1 VRRSRAHSGRVPAE
15 PIQGSCAR
23 EHGRPIIRAASR
35 GYPRRRVKA
44 SSIPTE
50 PKVVGRISRV
60 SAGAYKFGGTPLR
73 AIIHGFVAVLP
84 HSCGDRTT
92 IDSRVSIGALLAK
105 KVYFLGMALI
115 AASMSIV
122 LSSMSIVLS
131 SAASTFYFTLSHFE
145 LSRGQL
151 NFRCVGVSPRYRTF
165 EECQGSLF
173 SNTHTFTNTD
183 TLTTDAPN
191 AHLWSGPKADHS
203 VPHKILVM
211 LACR

>member
-1 VRRSRAHSGRVPAE
+1 MRRSRAHSGSVPAGQ
-15 PIQGSCAR
+15 IQGSCAR

-60 SAGAYKFGGTPLR
+60 SAGAYEFGGSPLR

-92 IDSRVSIGALLAK
+92 IDSRVSIGALPGGESLFPWNGADCGID
-105 KVYFLGMALI
+105 VNRPI
-115 AASMSIV
+115 IDV
-122 LSSMSIVLS
+122 TVLS

-151 NFRCVGVSPRYRTF
+151 NFRRVGVSPRYRTF

-173 SNTHTFTNTD
+173 SKH
-183 TLTTDAPN
+183 
-191 AHLWSGPKADHS
+191 
-203 VPHKILVM
+203 PHIHQH
-211 LACR
+211 